1 MSNLTVEASGSV
13 PLTLN
18 VSRQNTGGLTGLSPT
33 VALRDVLVPGA
44 YLDWSDSTFKTAGW
58 VTKYAPMAEVE
69 RGNYQQILNLT
80 AVGASAGN
88 VYSAEFNVVSGAST
102 GSANDTVYVVQVQE
116 DVGLLRKMMDNRLEE
131 TPGDPGILV
140 LYDDDGV
147 TPFKTWQL
155 RDAAG
160 GPTTAAIG
168 APSRR
173 SAGTP

>member
-1 MSNLTVEASGSV
+1 MSNLTVEASGTI

-18 VSRQNTGGLTGLSPT
+18 ISRQNSGGVTGLSPT
-33 VALRDVLVPGA
+33 VALRNALVAGS
-44 YLDWSDSTFKTAGW
+44 YLDWADLTFKTAGW
-58 VTKYAPMAEVE
+58 TTKYSPMVE
-69 RGNYQQILNLT
+69 IEGGNYQQTLALPSI
-80 AVGASAGN
+80 SAETGD
-88 VYSAEFNVVSGAST
+88 VYSAEFNVVAGSSAGAAS
-102 GSANDTVYVVQVQE
+102 DIVYVVEVQE

-131 TPGDPGILV
+131 TPGDPGTLV

-147 TPFKTWQL
+147 TPLKTWQL

-173 SAGTP
+173 SAGSP